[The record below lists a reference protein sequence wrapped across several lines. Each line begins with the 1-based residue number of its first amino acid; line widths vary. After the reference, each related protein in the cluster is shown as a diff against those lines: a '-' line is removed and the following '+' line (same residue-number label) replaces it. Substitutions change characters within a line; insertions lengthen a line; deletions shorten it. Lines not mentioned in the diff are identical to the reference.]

1 MHVKPSESNSNELP
15 VVEVFRTIQGEG
27 YHTGKAAVFIRLA
40 GCDICCNWCDSRNSW
55 NADDWPK
62 LPVTVI
68 AERVLDFQ
76 IRDVI
81 ISGGEPLQ
89 HDLSLLTNFLH
100 RNNRKVFLETSGASP
115 ITGNWDWICLSPK
128 RNAPP
133 LNTIYPL
140 ANEMKVVVS
149 SEADFDWAD
158 DQSKHLNSNCLLYL
172 QPEWSAQKQIIPLIT
187 DYILENPVWMLSLQS
202 HKYIGIP

>member
-55 NADDWPK
+55 NADYWPK